1 MEAINDIILSG
12 SNIGQSLNERLE
24 SINNNFTEIG
34 TNSFLKGDKGDNV
47 GVVQVNLGSVDPNTK
62 YRIRNISNSV
72 TASGLKREIQNAIS
86 DNFESSTLGQSIGG
100 HNWNDNLSEG
110 SIYLL
115 YDSKNGNEYNIISSI
130 PYTHIDARFQNI
142 NSDTEHE
149 HFNGMVDTSGIIY
162 IDDNGIQFNQPFPTL
177 YYNNLDAPED
187 KQGQSGFFW
196 KINGE
201 KTGIRADGPQG
212 KNGKDSTWGI
222 VRVGDTYTE
231 GKDYAISAVWDET
244 ATSDKWKTGS
254 EDINKI
260 LTNSQRVVGIIG
272 EDNEKHQY
280 SMFFGVAVQTTDGFT
295 VNITDN
301 NRVPN
306 VFSRDIFDEIT
317 ESISGGD
324 CINVGSVVKLYED
337 KIIADYIQPA
347 DTSLVFQPKVGEN
360 EVISTSYKFQMAVPS
375 ISISDNQS
383 YVPGLEICP
392 INSKPETGFPS
403 DWSPGV
409 YNPSVW
415 IKTSGGTFTGS
426 THSNAN
432 GCIFIGDSNC
442 NAYLFG
448 TSRFSK
454 HSDQA
459 AKLVT
464 VSGST
469 ITNAAVGSATEPV
482 YFSEGKPVKCGST
495 IGSTNK
501 PVYILNGVITECNAV
516 AATEANKAI
525 NVKVTSP
532 ASSSESG
539 YLPFTTNISDSQTLH
554 ATGNIMCK
562 KVSNTWQLQCAGGFY
577 ETSDETLKNFGD
589 DVSIDFEKLAN
600 LPKKHFTWKSDEEG
614 LNLQIGTSAQ
624 AVKELYP
631 EIVSGEEGSYSVAY
645 DKLSIIA
652 LAAIDKLYAQNKQ
665 KDEEIQLLKQEIA
678 VIKQMINDKL

>member
-1 MEAINDIILSG
+1 
-12 SNIGQSLNERLE
+12 
-24 SINNNFTEIG
+24 
-34 TNSFLKGDKGDNV
+34 V

-72 TASGLKREIQNAIS
+72 TASRLKSEIQTAIS
-86 DNFESSTLGQSIGG
+86 NNFESSTLGQSIGG
-100 HNWNDNLSEG
+100 HNWYDNLSEG

-149 HFNGMVDTSGIIY
+149 HFNGKVDTSGIVY

-177 YYNNLDAPED
+177 YYNNMDAPED

-212 KNGKDSTWGI
+212 RNGKDSTWGI
-222 VRVGDTYTE
+222 VRVGDIYDGGDDYT
-231 GKDYAISAVWDET
+231 ISAVWDET

-272 EDNEKHQY
+272 ENNDNHQY
-280 SMFFGVAVQTTDGFT
+280 SMFFGVVAQTADGFT

-317 ESISGGD
+317 KGISGGD

-347 DTSLVFQPKVGEN
+347 DTSLVFQPKVEEN
-360 EVISTSYKFQMAVPS
+360 KVISTSYKFQMAVPS
-375 ISISDNQS
+375 VSISDNQS

-392 INSKPETGFPS
+392 INSKPEAGFPS

-432 GCIFIGDSNC
+432 GCIFIGDGNC

-448 TSRFSK
+448 TSMFSK

-469 ITNAAVGSATEPV
+469 ITNTAVGSATEPV
-482 YFSEGKPVKCGST
+482 YFSGGKPVKCGST
-495 IGSTNK
+495 IGSENK
-501 PVYILNGVITECNAV
+501 PVYISNGVITECNAV
-516 AATEANKAI
+516 AATEATNAN
-525 NVKVTSP
+525 NVNVGSLTTSNIT
-532 ASSSESG
+532 G
-539 YLPFTTNISDSQTLH
+539 YLSIVTG
-554 ATGNIMCK
+554 TGNNPIKMTEQIKCTRDD
-562 KVSNTWQLQCAGGFY
+562 SNSDWKLQCVGGFY

-589 DVSIDFEKLAN
+589 DILIDFEKLAK

-614 LNLQIGTSAQ
+614 LNPQIGTSAQ

-631 EIVSGEEGSYSVAY
+631 EIVTGEEGSYAVAY